1 MLADACVG
9 DAEDQAYVKW
19 AVDALLSKQSKE
31 FKITG
36 MTGHVNGHYG
46 TGTFEKSQNEV
57 RALTLLPRPTKFLH
71 PECCTRRPSGVRND
85 FPGNFLTSCAAR
97 AGHVEEKGDIVCA
110 VPPGIRIRG
119 NLAFPSQATSKIA
132 MIQFETAGMCTGM
145 SCLRE
150 TGNVVPF

>member
-9 DAEDQAYVKW
+9 DAEDQPYVKW

-57 RALTLLPRPTKFLH
+57 RLH
-71 PECCTRRPSGVRND
+71 TFCCLD
-85 FPGNFLTSCAAR
+85 QQNFHMQSAAHG
-97 AGHVEEKGDIVCA
+97 A
-110 VPPGIRIRG
+110 
-119 NLAFPSQATSKIA
+119 
-132 MIQFETAGMCTGM
+132 
-145 SCLRE
+145 
-150 TGNVVPF
+150 

>member
-9 DAEDQAYVKW
+9 DEEDQAYVKW

-57 RALTLLPRPTKFLH
+57 RALTLLARPTKFLH
-71 PECCTRRPSGVRND
+71 PECCT
-85 FPGNFLTSCAAR
+85 
-97 AGHVEEKGDIVCA
+97 
-110 VPPGIRIRG
+110 
-119 NLAFPSQATSKIA
+119 
-132 MIQFETAGMCTGM
+132 
-145 SCLRE
+145 
-150 TGNVVPF
+150 